1 MLPIKE
7 SIIKSCKEEGLSKE
21 QCAYVLATTYHET
34 AKTMEPVR
42 EAYWLSENWRKN
54 NLHYYPWYGR
64 GYVQITWKR
73 NYIKAGERLGLD
85 LTTDPDTVMNPEIST
100 KILVRGM
107 KEGWFTG
114 KKLDDY
120 INDGAKD
127 YVNSRRIVNGTDKA
141 RDIATYAEM
150 YEQQLVDYDGG
161 HECQTQKDKI
171 LDKIGTLIRGFR
183 SRLFLR

>member
-7 SIIKSCKEEGLSKE
+7 SIVEECKKQGLSKQ

-42 EAYWLSENWRKN
+42 EAYWLPDTWREN
-54 NLHYYPWYGR
+54 NLRYYPWYGR

-73 NYIKAGERLGLD
+73 NYVKAGDKLGLD
-85 LTTDPDTVMNPEIST
+85 LTTDPDVVMEDDVAT
-100 KILVRGM
+100 QILVRGM

-120 INDGAKD
+120 INDTRVN
-127 YVNSRRIVNGTDKA
+127 YVDARRIVNGTDKA
-141 RDIATYAEM
+141 APISIYAQK
-150 YEQQLVDYDGG
+150 YEDQLVDYD
-161 HECQTQKDKI
+161 KKISWFDKFMKG
-171 LDKIGTLIRGFR
+171 LLNARKRREG
-183 SRLFLR
+183 